1 MPHYHYKGRDS
12 QGNVVNGELDG
23 ANEMAVAEQ
32 LMRRGITPTLLAEQS
47 AKTAGSGLNWSLA
60 FSKRVTLEELVMF
73 TRQMYA
79 LTKAGIP
86 ILRAIHGLEENVRGD
101 ALRRAL
107 ASLKEDLG
115 NGKPIS
121 ISMQAHPEIF
131 SSLFVAIIHVG
142 ENTGKL
148 EEAFLQLTRYFELEM
163 ETRKRITTAL
173 RYPSFVLIALAVA
186 MVVLNIF
193 VIPTFAN
200 MFARFGAELPWATKV
215 LLATSHFFTHYWA
228 VLLIGTGAAI
238 LATRHWLK
246 TAAGMMFW
254 HRHQLRLPIVG
265 SILKRALMAR
275 FCRSFAMMLRSGVP
289 INHALTMVSD
299 AVDNVYIGKHVREM
313 RMGVE
318 RGESLLQIATKSQLF
333 TGLVMQMIAV
343 GEETGLVDQMIQEAA
358 EYYEREV
365 DYDLKTLT
373 AKIEPILIVIVAV
386 MVLILALGIFTPMW
400 DMMRVFKGQ
409 S

>member
-1 MPHYHYKGRDS
+1 MPHYHFKGRDN
-12 QGNVVNGELDG
+12 QGNAVSGELDG
-23 ANEMAVAEQ
+23 VNEMAAAEQ
-32 LMRRGITPTLLAEQS
+32 LMRRGIMPTALTEQKAKS
-47 AKTAGSGLNWSLA
+47 AGITLNWSLSFA
-60 FSKRVTLEELVMF
+60 KRITLEELVMF

-86 ILRAIHGLEENVRGD
+86 ILRAIHGLEENTRGD

-107 ASLKEDLG
+107 ATLKEDLG

-121 ISMQAHPEIF
+121 VSMQAHPDVF

-163 ETRKRITTAL
+163 ETRKRIKTAL
-173 RYPSFVLIALAVA
+173 RYPGFVLIALAIA
-186 MVVLNIF
+186 MTVLNIF

-200 MFARFGAELPWATKV
+200 IFARFGAELPWATKV
-215 LLATSHFFTHYWA
+215 LLATSHFFVSYWPA
-228 VLLIGTGAAI
+228 LLVGTGLTVFAV
-238 LATRHWLK
+238 RRWLK
-246 TAAGMMFW
+246 TATGMMFW

-275 FCRSFAMMLRSGVP
+275 FCRSFAMVLRSGIP
-289 INHALTMVSD
+289 INQALSMVAD
-299 AVDNVYIGKHVREM
+299 AVDNVYIGQHVREM
-313 RMGVE
+313 RTGVE
-318 RGESLLQIATKSQLF
+318 RGESLLRITTNSQLF
-333 TGLVMQMIAV
+333 TGLVIQMIAV
-343 GEETGLVDQMIQEAA
+343 GEETGMVDQMIQEAA

-373 AKIEPILIVIVAV
+373 AKIEPILIVIVAI

-400 DMMRVFKGQ
+400 DMMRVFKGK
-409 S
+409 

>member
-1 MPHYHYKGRDS
+1 MPHYHFKGRDN
-12 QGNVVNGELDG
+12 QGNAVSGELDG
-23 ANEMAVAEQ
+23 VNEMAAAEQ
-32 LMRRGITPTLLAEQS
+32 LMRRGIMPTALTEQKAKS
-47 AKTAGSGLNWSLA
+47 AGITLNWSLSFA
-60 FSKRVTLEELVMF
+60 KRITLEELVMF

-86 ILRAIHGLEENVRGD
+86 ILRAIHGLEENTRGD

-107 ASLKEDLG
+107 ATLKEDLG

-121 ISMQAHPEIF
+121 VSMQAHPDVF

-163 ETRKRITTAL
+163 ETRKRIQTAL
-173 RYPSFVLIALAVA
+173 RYPGFVLIALAIA
-186 MVVLNIF
+186 MIVLNIF

-200 MFARFGAELPWATKV
+200 IFARFGAELPWATKV
-215 LLATSHFFTHYWA
+215 LLATSHFFINYWL
-228 VLLIGTGAAI
+228 VLLAGTG
-238 LATRHWLK
+238 LTVFTVRRWLK
-246 TAAGMMFW
+246 TAPGMMFW

-275 FCRSFAMMLRSGVP
+275 FCRSFAMMLRSGIP
-289 INHALTMVSD
+289 INQALSMVAD
-299 AVDNVYIGKHVREM
+299 AVDNVYIGQHVREM
-313 RMGVE
+313 RTGVE
-318 RGESLLQIATKSQLF
+318 RGESLLRITTNSQLF
-333 TGLVMQMIAV
+333 TGLVIQMIAV
-343 GEETGLVDQMIQEAA
+343 GEETGMVDQMIQEAA

-373 AKIEPILIVIVAV
+373 AKIEPILIVIVAI

-400 DMMRVFKGQ
+400 DMMRVFKGK
-409 S
+409 